1 MIEKA
6 SCEFEGTPGFDA
18 TGVLALTPVFGF
30 SRDVSISGGEIRPFR
45 VVRQMQP
52 ELIVDEYGKK
62 HELYGAPKSPPV
74 LFWFF
79 ESWSPATSVTTGDG
93 LTYSS
98 EKSRLIDHP
107 LASDQPYKNT
117 FDSQAIPR
125 KSARRYDFP
134 SGPHGPGF
142 ARRLCCDPKGN
153 QGSSSQ
159 RSFASRA
166 RSQPS
171 RDRSLLANR
180 PNHPCS
186 ATGGRLGG

>member
-1 MIEKA
+1 
-6 SCEFEGTPGFDA
+6 
-18 TGVLALTPVFGF
+18 
-30 SRDVSISGGEIRPFR
+30 
-45 VVRQMQP
+45 MQP

-79 ESWSPATSVTTGDG
+79 ESWSPATSVTTGDRP
-93 LTYSS
+93 TYSS

-125 KSARRYDFP
+125 TSAIWCDFP
-134 SGPHGPGF
+134 SGAHGPGF
-142 ARRLCCDPKGN
+142 ARRLCCDPIGN